1 MSTSK
6 VKKEKVISPKIKILT
21 EKKSTSTSKKSSTTT
36 TSSKSKSKSKKDDI
50 DDRPSGWGFSKED
63 EKKYRNQYK
72 DSVKRLDF
80 SENIELDEIEEST
93 LWVDVYAPKSL
104 YEYIDDNN
112 YIEQALVWLNNFR
125 KKVKKTPPI
134 LLLTGKPGIGKTTL
148 AHLLFKSLNYD
159 YKEFNASEAR
169 SGKEIKEYLEPF
181 NQGNIVGFFEG
192 CEEVKKG
199 LIMDEVDGIDSR
211 SSVSDGL
218 SVFLSMTEVTIP
230 DRFKYPIICIANDA
244 GCSKIEKIRKYSLEL
259 EVKPPSKN
267 ALIKFIERIAKGEN
281 LDIEKQVIKEIVE
294 ISNPDFRQV
303 ANKLS
308 YLATLIKADK
318 KGKKTIKI
326 SDFNLIKDFTKSDKK
341 LELNEIIET
350 IFNEDTSVNETL
362 RWYETDINIIT
373 MSFYSNFT
381 ENITKLNVSQKEKI
395 NTLAKISDYLVD
407 GEIYSNYYWYNKNSS
422 VSEFQGVNQILLPKY
437 TLNELGKK
445 ASKKKIAPGWDFTG
459 KRIFYLNPHIMDR
472 FWKIGI
478 SLRVYSNSHLSY
490 LVELVWNL
498 LKSKKFIE
506 QEKVYKKILL
516 KLFEYGIESKDFEN
530 LYKGFTL
537 GQSDLKENEEV
548 YKELKNIIK
557 KHFTEYQ
564 TNCLKEFQVNLE
576 SIPGQLDRFLLG

>member
-1 MSTSK
+1 MSLTK
-6 VKKEKVISPKIKILT
+6 TKQKKEKVASPKVKVLT
-21 EKKSTSTSKKSSTTT
+21 ETKKSKATS
-36 TSSKSKSKSKKDDI
+36 SKSKSKKDDI

-63 EKKYRNQYK
+63 EKKYRNQYN

-80 SENIELDEIEEST
+80 SENIEIEDSEEST

-181 NQGNIVGFFEG
+181 NQGNIVEFFEG

-244 GCSKIEKIRKYSLEL
+244 GCAKIEKIRKYSFEL

-267 ALIKFIERIAKGEN
+267 TLIKFIERIAKGEN
-281 LDIEKQVIKEIVE
+281 LDVEKQVIKELVE
-294 ISNPDFRQV
+294 YSNPDFRQV
-303 ANKLS
+303 SNKLS

-318 KGKKTIKI
+318 KDKKTIKM

-341 LELNEIIET
+341 LELNEIIEK

-362 RWYETDINIIT
+362 RFYETDINIIT

-381 ENITKLNVSQKEKI
+381 ENITKLNVSQKDKI

-445 ASKKKIAPGWDFTG
+445 SGKKKQRWDFSG

-498 LKSKKFIE
+498 VKSKKFIE

-516 KLFEYGIESKDFEN
+516 KLFEYGIEAKDFEN

-537 GQSDLKENEEV
+537 GQNDLKENEEI
-548 YKELKNIIK
+548 YKELKIIIK